1 MIQMLPPE
9 VADAIAAGEVIER
22 PSSVVKELV
31 ENALDA
37 GARRISIDV
46 RGAGKTSIRV
56 SDDGAGIPADELVLA
71 FVRHTTSKLIKL
83 SDLAVIESFGFRGEA
98 LASIAAVADVECASG
113 GATLRIRAGDVGEL
127 GTGPLLPGMVIE
139 VRDLFANVPARLKFL
154 KSDATEVAA
163 IKDIVS
169 AFALLHPHVRF
180 HLTVDSR
187 AAVSTNGDGDR
198 RRAIAAVFGPPVAGE
213 MLEMIGMPLNPHE
226 LEGPA
231 TQAAER
237 AAERLALS
245 SRGPLL
251 RVTGMVS
258 QPRLSRG
265 SRDGMVL
272 AVNGRPISARSLVY
286 ALEECYQGRL
296 ERGRHP
302 VAVIDVGIDPEL
314 VDVNVH
320 PAKKE
325 VRFRDEGAVFA
336 ALQRAV
342 RAALDGSDPFRYRP
356 AETGA
361 EASTAIP
368 GPQLTLHESPAVMEQ
383 TNGHGATAVLRP
395 IGQAGPGY
403 LVAEGPHG
411 LVLVDQHAAHERVVY
426 NRLLERLR
434 TGRGASQP
442 LLIPQAVDVDPAL
455 IAAAAD
461 HRAELANLGLEYE
474 EFGPRSL
481 RITAVPV
488 ELPSGRATAAIQ
500 ETLAALAENRGDGAM
515 QKAAAALACHSA
527 VKFGDVLD
535 VAEQRR
541 LLADLEAA
549 EESIT
554 CPHGRP
560 TRLLVE
566 WQELTRHFRRNY

>member
-1 MIQMLPPE
+1 MLPPE

-22 PSSVVKELV
+22 PASVVKELV

-56 SDDGAGIPADELVLA
+56 SDDGAGIPAAELALA
-71 FVRHTTSKLIKL
+71 FVRHTTSKLTSL
-83 SDLAVIESFGFRGEA
+83 ADLAAIKSFGFRGEA
-98 LASIAAVADVECASG
+98 LASIAAVADVECSSG
-113 GATLRIRAGDVGEL
+113 GSTVRVRNGEL
-127 GTGPLLPGMVIE
+127 VEQRGGPLLPGVVIE

-163 IKDIVS
+163 IKEVVS
-169 AFALLHPHVRF
+169 AFALIHPHVRF
-180 HLTVDSR
+180 HLTIDSR
-187 AAVSTNGDGDR
+187 AAVSSTGDGDR
-198 RRAIAAVFGPPVAGE
+198 RRAIGAVYGAPVATE
-213 MLEMIGMPLNPHE
+213 MLEMAGAP
-226 LEGPA
+226 
-231 TQAAER
+231 
-237 AAERLALS
+237 S
-245 SRGPLL
+245 VS
-251 RVTGMVS
+251 GMVS

-265 SRDGMVL
+265 SRDGMIL

-302 VAVIDVGIDPEL
+302 IAVIDLAIDPEL

-325 VRFRDEGAVFA
+325 VRFRDEGALFA
-336 ALQRAV
+336 SLQRAV
-342 RAALDGSDPFRYRP
+342 RAALDGSDPYRYRP
-356 AETGA
+356 TGDGESA
-361 EASTAIP
+361 VAAVIA
-368 GPQLTLHESPAVMEQ
+368 GPQLALHDAPAVLAAVE
-383 TNGHGATAVLRP
+383 TNGHVSAAVLRP

-411 LVLVDQHAAHERVVY
+411 LVLVDQHAAHERVLY

-434 TGRGASQP
+434 GDSGASQP
-442 LLIPQAVDVDPAL
+442 LLIPQAVDLEPAL
-455 IAAAAD
+455 IAAAVD
-461 HRAELANLGLEYE
+461 HRAELSRLGLEYE

-500 ETLAALAENRGDGAM
+500 ETLTALAKSRGDEGIHD
-515 QKAAAALACHSA
+515 AAAALACHSA
-527 VKFGDVLD
+527 VRFGDVLD
-535 VAEQRR
+535 VSEQRR
-541 LLADLEAA
+541 LLADLENAVD
-549 EESIT
+549 SIT

>member
-1 MIQMLPPE
+1 MSGSIHLLAPDI
-9 VADAIAAGEVIER
+9 ADAIAAGEVIER
-22 PSSVVKELV
+22 PASVVKELI
-31 ENALDA
+31 ENALD
-37 GARRISIDV
+37 GEARRINIDV

-56 SDDGAGIPADELVLA
+56 SDDGAGIAADELALA
-71 FVRHTTSKLIKL
+71 FVRHATSKVTKL
-83 SDLAVIESFGFRGEA
+83 SDLVAIVSFGFRGEA
-98 LASIAAVADVECASG
+98 LASIAAVADVECSSG
-113 GATLRIRAGDVGEL
+113 GSTIRVRAGGLVEQGS
-127 GTGPLLPGMVIE
+127 GPLLPGVTIE

-180 HLTVDSR
+180 HLTIDSR
-187 AAVSTNGDGDR
+187 VAVSTTGDGDR
-198 RRAIAAVFGPPVAGE
+198 RRAIAAVFGAAVAAE
-213 MLEMIGMPLNPHE
+213 VLELVGMPLVA
-226 LEGPA
+226 GA
-231 TQAAER
+231 
-237 AAERLALS
+237 
-245 SRGPLL
+245 
-251 RVTGMVS
+251 VS

-265 SRDGMVL
+265 SRDGIIL
-272 AVNGRPISARSLVY
+272 AVNGRPISARALVY

-302 VAVIDVGIDPEL
+302 VAVIDIGIDPEL

-325 VRFRDEGAVFA
+325 IRFRDEGAVFG

-342 RAALDGSDPFRYRP
+342 RAALDGSEPFRYRP
-356 AETGA
+356 VESMPSIT
-361 EASTAIP
+361 P
-368 GPQLTLHESPAVMEQ
+368 GQVTPQLSIHEAASAL
-383 TNGHGATAVLRP
+383 ATAEPVVTSSVEAAVLRP

-411 LVLVDQHAAHERVVY
+411 LVLIDQHAAHERVLY

-434 TGRGASQP
+434 SGRGMSQP
-442 LLIPQAVDVDPAL
+442 LLIPQAVDVEPAL

-461 HRAELANLGLEYE
+461 HRADLANLGLEYE
-474 EFGPRSL
+474 EFGPRSI

-488 ELPSGRATAAIQ
+488 EMPAGRATAAVQ
-500 ETLAALAENRGDGAM
+500 ETLAALAENRGDGSLE
-515 QKAAAALACHSA
+515 KAAAALACHSA
-527 VKFGDVLD
+527 VRFGDVLD
-535 VAEQRR
+535 IAEQRR
-541 LLADLEAA
+541 LLADLEATA
-549 EESIT
+549 ESVT

>member
-1 MIQMLPPE
+1 VSQAIHLLAPE

-22 PSSVVKELV
+22 PASVVKELV
-31 ENALDA
+31 ENALD
-37 GARRISIDV
+37 GEARRVNIDV
-46 RGAGKTSIRV
+46 RGAGRTSIRV
-56 SDDGAGIPADELVLA
+56 SDDGEGIAADELALA
-71 FVRHTTSKLIKL
+71 FVRHATSKVTKL
-83 SDLAVIESFGFRGEA
+83 SDLVAIASFGFRGEA
-98 LASIAAVADVECASG
+98 LASIAAVADVECSSSG
-113 GATLRIRAGDVGEL
+113 STIRVRAGEL
-127 GTGPLLPGMVIE
+127 VEQGAGPLLPGVTME

-163 IKDIVS
+163 IKDIVG

-180 HLTVDSR
+180 HLTIDSR
-187 AAVSTNGDGDR
+187 VAVSTTGDGDR
-198 RRAIAAVFGPPVAGE
+198 RRAIAAVFGAPVAAE
-213 MLEMIGMPLNPHE
+213 VLELVGMPL
-226 LEGPA
+226 
-231 TQAAER
+231 
-237 AAERLALS
+237 
-245 SRGPLL
+245 
-251 RVTGMVS
+251 VTGAVS

-265 SRDGMVL
+265 SRDGIVL

-302 VAVIDVGIDPEL
+302 VAVIDIGIDPEL

-325 VRFRDEGAVFA
+325 IRFRDEGAVFG

-356 AETGA
+356 LESMPSITGRPA
-361 EASTAIP
+361 
-368 GPQLTLHESPAVMEQ
+368 GPQLSIHEVASALAVAEPVVSSSVE
-383 TNGHGATAVLRP
+383 AAVLRP

-411 LVLVDQHAAHERVVY
+411 LVLVDQHAAHERILY

-434 TGRGASQP
+434 SGRGMSQP
-442 LLIPQAVDVDPAL
+442 LLIPQAIDVEPAL

-461 HRAELANLGLEYE
+461 HRADLANLGLEYE

-488 ELPSGRATAAIQ
+488 EMPAGRATAAVQ
-500 ETLAALAENRGDGAM
+500 ETLAALAENRGDGSLE
-515 QKAAAALACHSA
+515 KAAAALACHSA
-527 VKFGDVLD
+527 VRFGDVLD
-535 VAEQRR
+535 PAEQRR
-541 LLADLEAA
+541 LLADLEATP
-549 EESIT
+549 ESIT

>member
-1 MIQMLPPE
+1 MIQLLPPE

-22 PSSVVKELV
+22 PASVVKELV

-37 GARRISIDV
+37 GARRVNIDV

-56 SDDGAGIPADELVLA
+56 SDDGAGIPAEELALA
-71 FVRHTTSKLIKL
+71 FVRHTTSKLTSL
-83 SDLAVIESFGFRGEA
+83 ADLTVIASFGFRGEA

-113 GATLRIRAGDVGEL
+113 GAVLRIRAGEITEKGA
-127 GTGPLLPGMVIE
+127 GSLLPGVSIE

-163 IKDIVS
+163 IKDVVS

-187 AAVSTNGDGDR
+187 AAVSTGGEGDR
-198 RRAIAAVFGPPVAGE
+198 RRAIAAVYGPSVATE
-213 MLEMIGMPLNPHE
+213 MLEMSDTAPIAGL
-226 LEGPA
+226 
-231 TQAAER
+231 
-237 AAERLALS
+237 
-245 SRGPLL
+245 
-251 RVTGMVS
+251 VS

-272 AVNGRPISARSLVY
+272 AVNGRPISARSLIY

-302 VAVIDVGIDPEL
+302 VAVIDIAIDPEQI
-314 VDVNVH
+314 DVNVH

-325 VRFRDEGAVFA
+325 VRFRDEGAIFA

-342 RAALDGSDPFRYRP
+342 RSALDGSDPFRYRP
-356 AETGA
+356 VHAAVESI
-361 EASTAIP
+361 ASVG
-368 GPQLTLHESPAVMEQ
+368 GPQLALHDAPAAFATPE
-383 TNGHGATAVLRP
+383 TNGHTATSVLRP

-411 LVLVDQHAAHERVVY
+411 LVLVDQHAAHERILF
-426 NRLLERLR
+426 NRMLARLR
-434 TGRGASQP
+434 DGRGASQP
-442 LLIPQAVDVDPAL
+442 LLIPQAVDVEPAL

-461 HRAELANLGLEYE
+461 HREELARLGLEYE
-474 EFGPRSL
+474 EFGPRSI

-488 ELPSGRATAAIQ
+488 ELPVGRATAAI
-500 ETLAALAENRGDGAM
+500 EEMLAALGEKRGDGAIRE
-515 QKAAAALACHSA
+515 AAAALACHSA

-535 VAEQRR
+535 IAEQRS
-541 LLADLEAA
+541 LLADLEGA

>member
-1 MIQMLPPE
+1 MLAAE

-22 PSSVVKELV
+22 PASVVKELV

-37 GARRISIDV
+37 GAHRINVDV

-56 SDDGAGIPADELVLA
+56 SDDGAGIAAGELVLA
-71 FVRHTTSKLIKL
+71 FVRHTTSKLTSLADL
-83 SDLAVIESFGFRGEA
+83 SVIQSFGFRGEA
-98 LASIAAVADVECASG
+98 LASISAVAEVECSSG
-113 GATLRIRAGDVGEL
+113 GAALRIRAGEVMEQGV
-127 GTGPLLPGMVIE
+127 GPLLPGVVIE

-163 IKDIVS
+163 IKDVV
-169 AFALLHPHVRF
+169 AGFALLHPHVRF
-180 HLTVDSR
+180 HLTIDSR
-187 AAVSTNGDGDR
+187 AAVSTPGDGDR
-198 RRAIAAVFGPPVAGE
+198 RRAIGAVYGSPVATE
-213 MLEMIGMPLNPHE
+213 MLELVGMPL
-226 LEGPA
+226 
-231 TQAAER
+231 
-237 AAERLALS
+237 
-245 SRGPLL
+245 
-251 RVTGMVS
+251 VTGMVS

-302 VAVIDVGIDPEL
+302 VAVLDIGIDPQL

-325 VRFRDEGAVFA
+325 VRFRDEGAVFG

-356 AETGA
+356 VGTGEMA
-361 EASTAIP
+361 TVATVVSSPLLAVQEAATALAAP
-368 GPQLTLHESPAVMEQ
+368 PA
-383 TNGHGATAVLRP
+383 NGHAAAVLRP
-395 IGQAGPGY
+395 IGQVGPGY

-411 LVLVDQHAAHERVVY
+411 LVLVDQHAAHERVLY
-426 NRLLERLR
+426 NRLLARLR
-434 TGRGASQP
+434 GDRGATQP
-442 LLIPQAVDVDPAL
+442 LLIPQAVDLDPAL
-455 IAAAAD
+455 IAAAAN
-461 HRAELANLGLEYE
+461 HREELASMGFEYE

-481 RITAVPV
+481 RVTAVPA

-500 ETLAALAENRGDGAM
+500 EMLAALAQNRGDEAIH
-515 QKAAAALACHSA
+515 KAAAALACHSA

-535 VAEQRR
+535 VSEQRH
-541 LLADLEAA
+541 LLADLETA

>member
-1 MIQMLPPE
+1 LSESIRLLAPE

-22 PSSVVKELV
+22 PASVVKELL
-31 ENALDA
+31 ENALDSN
-37 GARRISIDV
+37 ARRVNIDV
-46 RGAGKTSIRV
+46 RGAGRTSIRV
-56 SDDGAGIPADELVLA
+56 SDDGAGIPADELAIA
-71 FVRHTTSKLIKL
+71 FVRHATSKVSKL
-83 SDLAVIESFGFRGEA
+83 SDLNAIVSFGFRGEA
-98 LASIAAVADVECASG
+98 LASIAAVSDVECSSG
-113 GATLRIRAGDVGEL
+113 GATIRIRAGEAVEQGP
-127 GTGPLLPGMVIE
+127 GPLLPGVTIE

-163 IKDIVS
+163 IKDVVG

-180 HLTVDSR
+180 HLAIDARV
-187 AAVSTNGDGDR
+187 AVSTTGDGDR
-198 RRAIAAVFGPPVAGE
+198 RRAIAAVFGAPVAAE
-213 MLEMIGMPLNPHE
+213 VLEMVGMPL
-226 LEGPA
+226 A
-231 TQAAER
+231 
-237 AAERLALS
+237 S
-245 SRGPLL
+245 
-251 RVTGMVS
+251 GMVS

-265 SRDGMVL
+265 SRDGIVL
-272 AVNGRPISARSLVY
+272 AVNGRPISSRALVY

-302 VAVIDVGIDPEL
+302 VAVIDIGIDPEL

-325 VRFRDEGAVFA
+325 VRFRDEGTVFA

-342 RAALDGSDPFRYRP
+342 RTALDGSEPFRYRP
-356 AETGA
+356 VESIAPVSSGHVT
-361 EASTAIP
+361 
-368 GPQLTLHESPAVMEQ
+368 PQLTIHEAAIAL
-383 TNGHGATAVLRP
+383 ATAEPVSGRDAAPAVLRP

-403 LVAEGPHG
+403 LVAESPHG
-411 LVLVDQHAAHERVVY
+411 LVLVDQHAAHERVLY
-426 NRLLERLR
+426 NRLLERLQS
-434 TGRGASQP
+434 GRGMSQP
-442 LLIPQAVDVDPAL
+442 LLIPQAVDVEPAL

-461 HRAELANLGLEYE
+461 HRADLANLGLEYE

-488 ELPSGRATAAIQ
+488 EMPAGRATAAVQ
-500 ETLAALAENRGDGAM
+500 ETLAALAESRGDGALE
-515 QKAAAALACHSA
+515 KAAAALACHSA
-527 VKFGDVLD
+527 VRFGDVLD

-541 LLADLEAA
+541 LLADLEAT
-549 EESIT
+549 EDSVT

>member
-1 MIQMLPPE
+1 LSESIRLLAPE

-22 PSSVVKELV
+22 PASVVKELV
-31 ENALDA
+31 ENALDSD
-37 GARRISIDV
+37 ARRINIDV
-46 RGAGKTSIRV
+46 RGAGRTSIRV
-56 SDDGAGIPADELVLA
+56 SDDGAGIAADELAIA
-71 FVRHTTSKLIKL
+71 FVRHATSKVSKL
-83 SDLAVIESFGFRGEA
+83 SDLNAIVSFGFRGEA
-98 LASIAAVADVECASG
+98 LASIAAVSDVECSSG
-113 GATLRIRAGDVGEL
+113 GATIRIRAGEAVEQGS
-127 GTGPLLPGMVIE
+127 GPLLPGVTLE

-163 IKDIVS
+163 IKDVVG

-180 HLTVDSR
+180 HLTIDARV
-187 AAVSTNGDGDR
+187 AVSTTGDGDR
-198 RRAIAAVFGPPVAGE
+198 RRAVGSVFGAAVASEV
-213 MLEMIGMPLNPHE
+213 LEMVGMPL
-226 LEGPA
+226 A
-231 TQAAER
+231 
-237 AAERLALS
+237 S
-245 SRGPLL
+245 
-251 RVTGMVS
+251 GMVS

-265 SRDGMVL
+265 SRDGIVL
-272 AVNGRPISARSLVY
+272 AVNGRPISSRALVY

-302 VAVIDVGIDPEL
+302 VAVIDIGIDPEL

-325 VRFRDEGAVFA
+325 VRFRDEGTVFA

-342 RAALDGSDPFRYRP
+342 RAALDGSEPFRYRP
-356 AETGA
+356 VESTPPAAESRVT
-361 EASTAIP
+361 
-368 GPQLTLHESPAVMEQ
+368 PQLTIHEAAVALATAEPAVDRD
-383 TNGHGATAVLRP
+383 AAPAVLRP

-411 LVLVDQHAAHERVVY
+411 LLLVDQHAAHERVLY

-434 TGRGASQP
+434 SGRGMSQP
-442 LLIPQAVDVDPAL
+442 LLIPQALDVEPTL
-455 IAAAAD
+455 MAAAAD
-461 HRAELANLGLEYE
+461 HRADLASLGLEFE

-488 ELPSGRATAAIQ
+488 EMPAGRATAAVQ
-500 ETLAALAENRGDGAM
+500 ETLGALAESRGDGALE
-515 QKAAAALACHSA
+515 KAAAALACHSA
-527 VKFGDVLD
+527 VRFGDVLD

-541 LLADLEAA
+541 LLSDLEST
-549 EESIT
+549 EESVT

>member
-1 MIQMLPPE
+1 MSEPIRLLAPE

-22 PSSVVKELV
+22 PASVVKELI

-46 RGAGKTSIRV
+46 RGAGKTSIRI
-56 SDDGAGIPADELVLA
+56 SDDGAGIPADELAIA
-71 FVRHTTSKLIKL
+71 FVRHTTSKLARL
-83 SDLAVIESFGFRGEA
+83 ADLAAIQSFGFRGEA

-113 GATLRIRAGDVGEL
+113 GARLRIRAGEVLEQGV
-127 GTGPLLPGMVIE
+127 GPLLPGVAIE
-139 VRDLFANVPARLKFL
+139 VRDLFSNVPARLKFL
-154 KSDATEVAA
+154 KSDATETAA
-163 IKDIVS
+163 IRDVVS

-180 HLTVDSR
+180 HLTLDSR
-187 AAVSTNGDGDR
+187 AAVSSSGDGDR
-198 RRAIAAVFGPPVAGE
+198 RRAVAAVYGAPVAAE
-213 MLEMIGMPLNPHE
+213 VLEIIGMPLVAG
-226 LEGPA
+226 L
-231 TQAAER
+231 
-237 AAERLALS
+237 
-245 SRGPLL
+245 
-251 RVTGMVS
+251 VS

-265 SRDGMVL
+265 SRDGIVV
-272 AVNGRPISARSLVY
+272 AVNGRPISSRALVY

-302 VAVIDVGIDPEL
+302 LAVLDVGIDSEL

-325 VRFRDEGAVFA
+325 VRFRDEGTVFA

-342 RAALDGSDPFRYRP
+342 RGALDGSEPFRYHSV
-356 AETGA
+356 GA
-361 EASTAIP
+361 PSDAAP
-368 GPQLTLHESPAVMEQ
+368 GLPQPQLVLHDAAAAVAAAEP
-383 TNGHGATAVLRP
+383 NGHGAPAAVLRP

-403 LVAEGPHG
+403 LIAEGPHG
-411 LVLVDQHAAHERVVY
+411 LVLVDQHAAHERVLY
-426 NRLLERLR
+426 NRFLERLR
-434 TGRGASQP
+434 EGRGSSQP

-455 IAAAAD
+455 LAAAAD
-461 HRAELANLGLEYE
+461 HRAALSNLGLEYE

-515 QKAAAALACHSA
+515 EKAAAALACHSA
-527 VKFGDVLD
+527 VRFGDVLD
-535 VAEQRR
+535 MAEQRR
-541 LLADLEAA
+541 LLADLESTA
-549 EESIT
+549 ESIT

>member
-1 MIQMLPPE
+1 MIRLLPPD

-22 PSSVVKELV
+22 PASVVKELV

-37 GARRISIDV
+37 GARRINIDV

-56 SDDGAGIPADELVLA
+56 SDDGAGILADELALA
-71 FVRHTTSKLIKL
+71 FVRHTTSKLFLL
-83 SDLAVIESFGFRGEA
+83 SDLSVIASFGFRGEA

-113 GATLRIRAGDVGEL
+113 GATLRIRHGEIVDQ
-127 GTGPLLPGMVIE
+127 GTGPLLPGVAIE

-163 IKDIVS
+163 IKEVVS
-169 AFALLHPHVRF
+169 AFALLHPGVRF
-180 HLTVDSR
+180 HLTIDSR
-187 AAVSTNGDGDR
+187 AAVSSSGDGDR
-198 RRAIAAVFGPPVAGE
+198 RRAVASVYGAAVAGE
-213 MLEMIGMPLNPHE
+213 MLEMIGVPPV
-226 LEGPA
+226 
-231 TQAAER
+231 
-237 AAERLALS
+237 S
-245 SRGPLL
+245 
-251 RVTGMVS
+251 GMVS

-302 VAVIDVGIDPEL
+302 IAVLDIGIDPEL

-325 VRFRDEGAVFA
+325 VRFRDEGAVFG

-356 AETGA
+356 PDAAAPPFSAGGVTAPQLVLHDAPAAVAAAETNGH
-361 EASTAIP
+361 ASTA
-368 GPQLTLHESPAVMEQ
+368 TS
-383 TNGHGATAVLRP
+383 VLRP

-411 LVLVDQHAAHERVVY
+411 LVLVDQHAAHERVLY

-434 TGRGASQP
+434 SGRGGVSQP
-442 LLIPQAVDVDPAL
+442 LLIPQAVDVEPAL
-455 IAAAAD
+455 LAAATD
-461 HRAELANLGLEYE
+461 HREELANLGLEFE

-481 RITAVPV
+481 RITAVPA

-500 ETLAALAENRGDGAM
+500 ETLAALAESRGDGAI

-527 VKFGDVLD
+527 VRFGDVLD
-535 VAEQRR
+535 VAEQRH
-541 LLADLEAA
+541 LLADLEVA

>member
-1 MIQMLPPE
+1 MLAAE

-22 PSSVVKELV
+22 PASVVKELV

-37 GARRISIDV
+37 GARRINVDV

-56 SDDGAGIPADELVLA
+56 SDDGAGIPADELALA
-71 FVRHTTSKLIKL
+71 FVRHTTSKLTSLADL
-83 SDLAVIESFGFRGEA
+83 SVIQSFGFRGEA
-98 LASIAAVADVECASG
+98 LASIAAVAEVDCSSG
-113 GATLRIRAGDVGEL
+113 GATLRIRAGEVVEQG
-127 GTGPLLPGMVIE
+127 GGPLLPGVVIE

-163 IKDIVS
+163 IKDVV
-169 AFALLHPHVRF
+169 AGFALLHPHVRF
-180 HLTVDSR
+180 HLTIDSR
-187 AAVSTNGDGDR
+187 AAVSTTGDGDR
-198 RRAIAAVFGPPVAGE
+198 RRAIGAVYGLPVASE
-213 MLEMIGMPLNPHE
+213 MLE
-226 LEGPA
+226 
-231 TQAAER
+231 
-237 AAERLALS
+237 LAGTTL
-245 SRGPLL
+245 
-251 RVTGMVS
+251 VTGMVS

-302 VAVIDVGIDPEL
+302 VAVLDIGIDPEL

-325 VRFRDEGAVFA
+325 VRFRDEGAVFG

-356 AETGA
+356 AETGEIA
-361 EASTAIP
+361 TVATLVSSPLLAVQEA
-368 GPQLTLHESPAVMEQ
+368 AVAVAAAP
-383 TNGHGATAVLRP
+383 TNGHATAVLRP
-395 IGQAGPGY
+395 IGQVGPGY

-411 LVLVDQHAAHERVVY
+411 LVLVDQHAAHERVLY
-426 NRLLERLR
+426 NRLLARLR
-434 TGRGASQP
+434 GEHGVSQP

-455 IAAAAD
+455 IAAAAN
-461 HRAELANLGLEYE
+461 HRDGLASMGLEFE

-481 RITAVPV
+481 RITAVPA

-500 ETLAALAENRGDGAM
+500 ETLAALAENRGDEAIH
-515 QKAAAALACHSA
+515 KAAAALACHSA

-535 VAEQRR
+535 VSEQRR
-541 LLADLEAA
+541 LLADLENA

>member
-22 PSSVVKELV
+22 PASVVKELV
-31 ENALDA
+31 ENALDG
-37 GARRISIDV
+37 GALRITVDV

-56 SDDGAGIPADELVLA
+56 SDDGAGIPPDELAIA
-71 FVRHTTSKLIKL
+71 FVRHTTSKLSKI
-83 SDLAVIESFGFRGEA
+83 SDLVAIQSFGFRGEA

-113 GATLRIRAGDVGEL
+113 GSRLRVRAGEVVEQGAA
-127 GTGPLLPGMVIE
+127 PLLPGVAIE

-163 IKDIVS
+163 IKEVVS

-180 HLTVDSR
+180 HLTIDSR
-187 AAVSTNGDGDR
+187 AAVSTSGDGDQ
-198 RRAIAAVFGPPVAGE
+198 RRAVSSVYGPPVARE
-213 MLEMIGMPLNPHE
+213 MLEMVGMPL
-226 LEGPA
+226 
-231 TQAAER
+231 
-237 AAERLALS
+237 
-245 SRGPLL
+245 
-251 RVTGMVS
+251 VTGMVS

-272 AVNGRPISARSLVY
+272 AVNGRPVSARSLVY

-302 VAVIDVGIDPEL
+302 LAVIDIGLDPEL

-325 VRFRDEGAVFA
+325 VRFRDEGAVFV
-336 ALQRAV
+336 ALQKAV
-342 RAALDGSDPFRYRP
+342 RSALDGSDPFRYRP
-356 AETGA
+356 LESTTTGA
-361 EASTAIP
+361 NAVVP
-368 GPQLTLHESPAVMEQ
+368 GPQLLLHDAPAMLAPPE
-383 TNGHGATAVLRP
+383 TNGHKTNGVLRP

-411 LVLVDQHAAHERVVY
+411 LVLVDQHAAHERVLY

-434 TGRGASQP
+434 TGRGPSQP
-442 LLIPQAVDVDPAL
+442 LLIPQAVDVEPAL

-461 HRAELANLGLEYE
+461 HRAELADLGLEYE

-481 RITAVPV
+481 RITSVPT
-488 ELPSGRATAAIQ
+488 ELPTGHATAAIQ
-500 ETLAALAENRGDGAM
+500 ETLAALAENRGDDAIR
-515 QKAAAALACHSA
+515 KAAAALACHSA

-541 LLADLEAA
+541 LLTDLESA

>member
-22 PSSVVKELV
+22 PASVVKELI

-56 SDDGAGIPADELVLA
+56 SDDGAGIPAAELAVA
-71 FVRHTTSKLIKL
+71 FVRHTTSKLSKL
-83 SDLAVIESFGFRGEA
+83 ADLVAIQSLGFRGEA
-98 LASIAAVADVECASG
+98 LASIAAVAEVECASG
-113 GATLRIRAGDVGEL
+113 GAVLRIRAGETADQGS
-127 GTGPLLPGMVIE
+127 GPLLPGVAIE

-163 IKDIVS
+163 IKDVVS
-169 AFALLHPHVRF
+169 AFALLHSHVRF
-180 HLTVDSR
+180 HLTIDSR
-187 AAVSTNGDGDR
+187 AAVSSSGDGDR
-198 RRAIAAVFGPPVAGE
+198 RRAIAAVYGPPVATE
-213 MLEMIGMPLNPHE
+213 MLEMIGTPLDPHE
-226 LEGPA
+226 LGGF
-231 TQAAER
+231 
-237 AAERLALS
+237 ALS
-245 SRGPLL
+245 SRGPLD
-251 RVTGMVS
+251 VTGLVS

-302 VAVIDVGIDPEL
+302 VAVIDIGIDPEL

-320 PAKKE
+320 PAKRE

-342 RAALDGSDPFRYRP
+342 RSALDGSDPFRYRP
-356 AETGA
+356 TES
-361 EASTAIP
+361 STEVAVAAA
-368 GPQLTLHESPAVMEQ
+368 GPQLILHDAPAALVAAE
-383 TNGHGATAVLRP
+383 TNGHTSNGVLRP

-411 LVLVDQHAAHERVVY
+411 LVLVDQHAAHERVLY
-426 NRLLERLR
+426 NRLLERLH
-434 TGRGASQP
+434 TGRGTSQP
-442 LLIPQAVDVDPAL
+442 LLIPQAVDVEPAL
-455 IAAAAD
+455 IAAATD
-461 HRAELANLGLEYE
+461 HRAELALLGLEYE

-481 RITAVPV
+481 RITAVPA

-500 ETLAALAENRGDGAM
+500 ETLAALAENRGDGAIE
-515 QKAAAALACHSA
+515 KAAAALACHSA
-527 VKFGDVLD
+527 VKFGDVLE
-535 VAEQRR
+535 VAEQRH

-549 EESIT
+549 SESIT

>member
-1 MIQMLPPE
+1 MIQLLPPE

-22 PSSVVKELV
+22 PASVVKELV

-37 GARRISIDV
+37 GARRVNIDV

-56 SDDGAGIPADELVLA
+56 SDDGAGIPAGELAIA
-71 FVRHTTSKLIKL
+71 FVRHTTSKLSTL
-83 SDLAVIESFGFRGEA
+83 ADLALIQSFGFRGEA

-113 GATLRIRAGDVGEL
+113 GATLRIRAGEVVDQG
-127 GTGPLLPGMVIE
+127 GGPLLPGVAIE

-163 IKDIVS
+163 IKDVVG

-198 RRAIAAVFGPPVAGE
+198 RRTIGSVYGAYVAAE
-213 MLEMIGMPLNPHE
+213 MLEMLGMPLVAG
-226 LEGPA
+226 L
-231 TQAAER
+231 
-237 AAERLALS
+237 
-245 SRGPLL
+245 
-251 RVTGMVS
+251 VS

-272 AVNGRPISARSLVY
+272 AVNGRPITARSLVY

-302 VAVIDVGIDPEL
+302 IAVIDIGIDPEL

-356 AETGA
+356 TESAPVV
-361 EASTAIP
+361 ASVAA
-368 GPQLTLHESPAVMEQ
+368 GPQLTLHEAPSTIAAPQ
-383 TNGHGATAVLRP
+383 TNGHASAAGVLRP

-411 LVLVDQHAAHERVVY
+411 LVLVDQHAAHERILY

-434 TGRGASQP
+434 SERGASQP
-442 LLIPQAVDVDPAL
+442 LLIPQAVDVEPAL

-461 HRAELANLGLEYE
+461 HREQLANLGLEFE

-500 ETLAALAENRGDGAM
+500 ETLAALAESRGGGAIE
-515 QKAAAALACHSA
+515 KAAAALACHSA
-527 VKFGDVLD
+527 VRFGDVLD
-535 VAEQRR
+535 VAEQRK
-541 LLADLEAA
+541 LLADLETAD
-549 EESIT
+549 ESIT

>member
-1 MIQMLPPE
+1 MSGSIRLLAPE

-22 PSSVVKELV
+22 PASVVKELV

-56 SDDGAGIPADELVLA
+56 SDDGSGIPADELSMA
-71 FVRHTTSKLIKL
+71 FVRHATSKLSTIG
-83 SDLAVIESFGFRGEA
+83 DLAAIQSFGFRGEA
-98 LASIAAVADVECASG
+98 LASIAAVSDVECASG
-113 GATLRIRAGDVGEL
+113 GAKLRVRAGEL
-127 GTGPLLPGMVIE
+127 IEQGAGPLLPGVALE

-163 IKDIVS
+163 IKDVVS
-169 AFALLHPHVRF
+169 SFALLHPHIRF
-180 HLTVDSR
+180 HLTIDNRV
-187 AAVSTNGDGDR
+187 AVSSGGDGDR
-198 RRAIAAVFGPPVAGE
+198 RRAVGSVYGAAVAAE
-213 MLEMIGMPLNPHE
+213 MLEIVGMP
-226 LEGPA
+226 
-231 TQAAER
+231 
-237 AAERLALS
+237 
-245 SRGPLL
+245 RGPLE
-251 RVTGMVS
+251 VTGMVS

-265 SRDGMVL
+265 SRDGMVV

-286 ALEECYQGRL
+286 ALEECYSGRL

-342 RAALDGSDPFRYRP
+342 RTALDGSEPFRYRP
-356 AETGA
+356 LD
-361 EASTAIP
+361 ASITALGEP
-368 GPQLTLHESPAVMEQ
+368 ASPQLILHDAPVSVATRETDDQPS
-383 TNGHGATAVLRP
+383 GATVLRP

-403 LVAEGPHG
+403 LVAEGPAG
-411 LVLVDQHAAHERVVY
+411 LVLVDQHAAHERVLY
-426 NRLLERLR
+426 NRLLDRLR

-461 HRAELANLGLEYE
+461 HRDELANLGLEFE

-481 RITAVPV
+481 RITAVPL
-488 ELPSGRATAAIQ
+488 EMPAGRATAAIQ
-500 ETLAALAENRGDGAM
+500 ETLAALAEHRGDGAIE
-515 QKAAAALACHSA
+515 KAAVSLACHSA
-527 VKFGDVLD
+527 VRFGDVLD
-535 VAEQRR
+535 IAEQRR
-541 LLADLEAA
+541 LLADLEGA

>member
-1 MIQMLPPE
+1 MLPPE

-22 PSSVVKELV
+22 PASVVKELV

-37 GARRISIDV
+37 GARRINVDV

-56 SDDGAGIPADELVLA
+56 SDDGAGIPADELAVA
-71 FVRHTTSKLIKL
+71 FVRHTTSKLSSL
-83 SDLAVIESFGFRGEA
+83 ADLAVIQSFGFRGEA
-98 LASIAAVADVECASG
+98 LASIAAVADVECVSSG
-113 GATLRIRAGDVGEL
+113 STIRIRAGAVVEQAG
-127 GTGPLLPGMVIE
+127 GPLLPGVAIE

-163 IKDIVS
+163 IKEIVS

-180 HLTVDSR
+180 HLTIDSR
-187 AAVSTNGDGDR
+187 AAVSTSGDGDR
-198 RRAIAAVFGPPVAGE
+198 RRAIAAVYGPQVAAE
-213 MLEMIGMPLNPHE
+213 MLEMVGTPL
-226 LEGPA
+226 
-231 TQAAER
+231 
-237 AAERLALS
+237 
-245 SRGPLL
+245 
-251 RVTGMVS
+251 VTGMVS

-302 VAVIDVGIDPEL
+302 IAVLDVGIDPEL

-325 VRFRDEGAVFA
+325 VRFRDEGAVFG

-356 AETGA
+356 GDP
-361 EASTAIP
+361 STSSFATVAVV
-368 GPQLTLHESPAVMEQ
+368 GPQLTLHEAPAAVAEAEP
-383 TNGHGATAVLRP
+383 NGHTATAVLRP

-403 LVAEGPHG
+403 LVAEGAHG
-411 LVLVDQHAAHERVVY
+411 LVLVDQHAAHERVLY

-442 LLIPQAVDVDPAL
+442 LLIPQAVDVEPAL

-461 HRAELANLGLEYE
+461 HREELAHLGLEYE

-481 RITAVPV
+481 RITAVPA

-500 ETLAALAENRGDGAM
+500 ETLASLAENRGEAAIRS
-515 QKAAAALACHSA
+515 AAAALACHSA

-535 VAEQRR
+535 VSEQRK

>member
-1 MIQMLPPE
+1 MTEPIRMLSPE

-22 PSSVVKELV
+22 PASVVKELV

-37 GARRISIDV
+37 GARRISIEV

-56 SDDGAGIPADELVLA
+56 SDDGAGIPADELALA
-71 FVRHTTSKLIKL
+71 FVRHTTSKLTRL
-83 SDLAVIESFGFRGEA
+83 GDLAMIQSFGFRGEA
-98 LASIAAVADVECASG
+98 LASIAAVADVEATSG
-113 GATLRIRAGDVGEL
+113 GVTLRIRAGEL
-127 GTGPLLPGMVIE
+127 IEQGAAPVLPGVTIE

-163 IKDIVS
+163 IKDVVS
-169 AFALLHPHVRF
+169 AFAVLHPHVRI

-187 AAVSTNGDGDR
+187 AAVSSTGDGDR
-198 RRAIAAVFGPPVAGE
+198 RRALASIFGGQVAAE
-213 MLEMIGMPLNPHE
+213 MLEMIGMPLV
-226 LEGPA
+226 A
-231 TQAAER
+231 
-237 AAERLALS
+237 
-245 SRGPLL
+245 
-251 RVTGMVS
+251 GMVS

-265 SRDGMVL
+265 SRDAMVL

-302 VAVIDVGIDPEL
+302 VAVIDIGIDPEL

-356 AETGA
+356 AESSGAAVEHATG
-361 EASTAIP
+361 S
-368 GPQLTLHESPAVMEQ
+368 QLTIHEGAAAIAPPAPA
-383 TNGHGATAVLRP
+383 NGTSAPASVLRP

-403 LVAEGPHG
+403 LIAEGPHG
-411 LVLVDQHAAHERVVY
+411 LVLVDQHAAHERVLY

-434 TGRGASQP
+434 SGRGTSQP
-442 LLIPQAVDVDPAL
+442 LLIPQAIDVEPAL

-461 HRAELANLGLEYE
+461 HRADLANMGLEYE

-481 RITAVPV
+481 RITAVPI
-488 ELPSGRATAAIQ
+488 ELPAGRATSAIQ
-500 ETLAALAENRGDGAM
+500 ETLGALATNRGDGAIE
-515 QKAAAALACHSA
+515 KAAAALACHSA
-527 VKFGDVLD
+527 VRFGDVLD
-535 VAEQRR
+535 TSEQRR
-541 LLADLEAA
+541 LLADLENA